1 MRPTIY
7 LRMLGLVTGCLLS
20 LVGAGLAA
28 GQQAGEQQIPPNP
41 PTSVSPSQAT
51 PTEPAKRELALEE
64 RADIFMARKA
74 YADAVDYYHR
84 ALAAKGGADPALWNK
99 LGIAHQQQTNYREAR
114 KAYKEAMRRNK
125 TFAEPWNNLGTT
137 YYLEDKPKK
146 SLKYYR
152 QAIKLNA
159 SNASFHLN
167 LGSSYYRLGKI
178 DLFDTEYRTALT
190 LDPNVLSDRSTL
202 GTVMQARGFT
212 DVRFYFRMA
221 KIFASLG
228 RAEEAVRNLRRSFE
242 DGFTDLKLL
251 DEDPDFKKIGQFPAY
266 LELRRNPPK
275 AIKD

>member
-1 MRPTIY
+1 MRPTIH
-7 LRMLGLVTGCLLS
+7 LRVLGLVAGGLLS
-20 LVGAGLAA
+20 VVGAGLAA
-28 GQQAGEQQIPPNP
+28 GQQAGEQQTPPNP
-41 PTSVSPSQAT
+41 PPSVSPSPAT
-51 PTEPAKRELALEE
+51 RTESPQRELTFEE
-64 RADIFMARKA
+64 RADIFMARKS

-84 ALAAKGGADPALWNK
+84 ALAAKGRADAALWNK
-99 LGIAHQQQTNYREAR
+99 LGIAHQQQMNYREAR
-114 KAYKEAMRRNK
+114 KAYKEAMRRSK

-137 YYLEDKPKK
+137 YYLQDKPKK

-167 LGSSYYRLGKI
+167 LASSYYRLGKI
-178 DLFDTEYRTALT
+178 DLFDAECRTALT
-190 LDPNVLSDRSTL
+190 LDPNVLTDRSTL

-228 RAEEAVRNLRRSFE
+228 RAEEAVRYLRRAFE
-242 DGFTDLKLL
+242 DGFADLKLL

-266 LELRRNPPK
+266 VELRKNPPK

>member
-1 MRPTIY
+1 
-7 LRMLGLVTGCLLS
+7 
-20 LVGAGLAA
+20 LVGGGLAA
-28 GQQAGEQQIPPNP
+28 GQQAGEQQTQPNL
-41 PTSVSPSQAT
+41 PTSVSPPQAT
-51 PTEPAKRELALEE
+51 TTESAKRELTLEE

-84 ALAAKGGADPALWNK
+84 ALVAKGRSDPALWNK

-167 LGSSYYRLGKI
+167 LGSSYYRLKKI
-178 DLFDTEYRTALT
+178 DLFDAEYRTALT
-190 LDPNVLSDRSTL
+190 LDPNVLTDRSTL

-228 RAEEAVRNLRRSFE
+228 RAEEAVRNLRRAFE

-266 LELRRNPPK
+266 LELRKNLPK